1 MKKKRDERSVR
12 VYASGTAISQ
22 WNQGG
27 YGWVHQPD
35 TIAVSTFTSSGTTR
49 SPCSGATHAPSL
61 SCSDMTQPPLHD
73 VLFREGFSLPRVA
86 RQFLTRWLAPEFLA
100 LVDWSSLEIQRI
112 TGINTA
118 LAERKADLVYRVRAG
133 GIRIWFYLLVEH
145 QSTPDP
151 HMPLRVLEYTVLI
164 WQEHRRKLGAKNRL
178 PLVVPV
184 VLYPGPGR
192 WSTPGRLRDLIEI
205 PDTIRPWAR
214 DFAPDA
220 GFLVVELS
228 GLPLDQLANGP
239 MARALLGALQTERT
253 GNLNFEEVRTLV
265 DTLFTDPEREQVLS
279 IAQHLWTYL
288 LHHSELK
295 SPEIRQIVNSTIPET
310 VRESFM
316 STAEMLRQEGRQ
328 EAILDALEIRFAH
341 VPDGLRETIDAIHDE
356 SRLRSIHRAAIQAAS
371 LEDFAR
377 SL

>member
-1 MKKKRDERSVR
+1 
-12 VYASGTAISQ
+12 
-22 WNQGG
+22 
-27 YGWVHQPD
+27 
-35 TIAVSTFTSSGTTR
+35 
-49 SPCSGATHAPSL
+49 
-61 SCSDMTQPPLHD
+61 MTQPPLHD

-118 LAERKADLVYRVRAG
+118 LAERKADIVYRVRAG

-164 WQEHRRKLGAKNRL
+164 WQ
-178 PLVVPV
+178 
-184 VLYPGPGR
+184 
-192 WSTPGRLRDLIEI
+192 
-205 PDTIRPWAR
+205 
-214 DFAPDA
+214 
-220 GFLVVELS
+220 
-228 GLPLDQLANGP
+228 
-239 MARALLGALQTERT
+239 
-253 GNLNFEEVRTLV
+253 
-265 DTLFTDPEREQVLS
+265 S